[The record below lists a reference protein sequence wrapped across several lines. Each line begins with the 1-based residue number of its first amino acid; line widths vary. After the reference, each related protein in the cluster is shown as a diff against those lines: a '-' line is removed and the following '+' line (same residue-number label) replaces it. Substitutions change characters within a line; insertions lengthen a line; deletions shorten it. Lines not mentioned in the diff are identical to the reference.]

1 MRAGA
6 VMLAAIVLSC
16 ALLWGC
22 GGGGLTSTHVTT
34 TAAPIITTTN
44 AQNGAVV
51 VSLTAAS
58 GAIIYYTVDG
68 STPTTASQIYEAP
81 FLVAS
86 NLTVKAI
93 AVVSG
98 STDSTVASQTF
109 TPNIPSGTL
118 VWSDEFTNSTSA
130 NAQPNPLVWT
140 YDTGNSCCGN
150 NELENYCAWGSTTSP
165 CSPRIRTPTWAPTV
179 TCILLRSSLR
189 QASTRQ
195 RV

>member
-6 VMLAAIVLSC
+6 EMLAAIVLSG
-16 ALLWGC
+16 ALLCGC
-22 GGGGLTSTHVTT
+22 GGGGGSTSTPVT
-34 TAAPIITTTN
+34 TAAPTITTTN

-58 GAIIYYTVDG
+58 GAAIYYTVDG
-68 STPTTASQIYEAP
+68 STPNTASQLYEAP

-98 STDSTVASQTF
+98 NAASSVASQSF
-109 TPNIPSGTL
+109 LPNIPSGTL
-118 VWSDEFTNSTSA
+118 VWSDEFTNTTST

-140 YDTGNSCCGN
+140 YDTGNSGFGN
-150 NELENYCAWGSTTSP
+150 HEL
-165 CSPRIRTPTWAPTV
+165 
-179 TCILLRSSLR
+179 
-189 QASTRQ
+189 
-195 RV
+195 